1 MQCSK
6 VDRARWHSQ
15 AIFTIFLTFLVFFS
29 GVFGGNRMVLLSFV
43 VVETRADSTTSYP
56 RAMDT
61 PTFAMRGKKQPLI
74 QPIRTVHFIVL
85 THRMR

>member
-43 VVETRADSTTSYP
+43 VVETRAD
-56 RAMDT
+56 
-61 PTFAMRGKKQPLI
+61 
-74 QPIRTVHFIVL
+74 
-85 THRMR
+85 

>member
-15 AIFTIFLTFLVFFS
+15 EAIFTIFLTFLVFFS

-43 VVETRADSTTSYP
+43 VVETRAD
-56 RAMDT
+56 
-61 PTFAMRGKKQPLI
+61 
-74 QPIRTVHFIVL
+74 
-85 THRMR
+85 